1 MENNAI
7 YTPDTGVART
17 GPIRQVDREHAGEDQ
32 MLVEVGGVDTGLRYR
47 SAEETPLLAGNSRR
61 SSASSRPS
69 AYEDFSAIPWY
80 KRPSI
85 YWMLPMFFLMAIA
98 NAGILVPKMNLII
111 TLLCREYFSDKAM
124 QDPNFTTLPVVFGDE
139 NPQCRSPEVSA
150 YVAEFTLIGNLLS
163 GILCAITSPK
173 LGALSDRYG
182 RLRIII
188 ISSIGMLLGEVIV
201 LCAASYPDTIPVGW
215 ILVSYGVEGL
225 FGSFI
230 AAMAIANSYATDCIP
245 IDRRNVV
252 FGYFHAALFTGI
264 ALGPI
269 VSAYIIEAVGSIV
282 SIFYIAA
289 GIHVTFI
296 LFAGLLIPE
305 SLTKDRQMAAR
316 EKHALER
323 AARAPSADWI
333 NRMRHLNL
341 LEPLKILYPTG
352 EGSSPAVRRNLLVL
366 AGVDTT
372 VFGVHMGAMTVVII
386 YTNFQFG
393 WTTVETSRLVSLVS
407 GSRVFCLL
415 VLLPIITRLYKGRSA
430 SASRRRRPGTAAVHE
445 KPSGAEPFDLALIRF
460 AIALDTLGYL
470 GYTLASSGGLFMASG
485 ALAAA
490 GGMGSPTLQSSLTKH
505 VPADR
510 TGQLLGA
517 MGLLHALARVVAPTV
532 FNAIY
537 AATVGT
543 FTQLVFVCLTSVFGI
558 AFVAAFF
565 VRPGVGLEE
574 PSAEEVVAGVG
585 VGVGRPFGGEGD
597 EEVEVGRGV

>member
-1 MENNAI
+1 
-7 YTPDTGVART
+7 
-17 GPIRQVDREHAGEDQ
+17 
-32 MLVEVGGVDTGLRYR
+32 
-47 SAEETPLLAGNSRR
+47 
-61 SSASSRPS
+61 
-69 AYEDFSAIPWY
+69 
-80 KRPSI
+80 
-85 YWMLPMFFLMAIA
+85 MLPMFFLTAIA
-98 NAGILVPKMNLII
+98 NAGILVPKMNLILSLI
-111 TLLCREYFSDKAM
+111 CREYFSDKAI
-124 QDPNFTTLPVVFGDE
+124 QDPNFTALPVVFGDD
-139 NPQCRSPEVSA
+139 NPQCRTPEVSS
-150 YVAEFTLIGNLLS
+150 YVAQFTLYGNLIS
-163 GILCAITSPK
+163 GVLCAITSPK

-182 RLRIII
+182 RLHIIVI
-188 ISSIGMLLGEVIV
+188 TSTGMLLGEVIT
-201 LCAASYPDTIPVGW
+201 LCAATHPDTIPVGW
-215 ILVSYGVEGL
+215 ILVAYAVEGF

-245 IDRRNVV
+245 VDRRSVV

-269 VSAYIIEAVGSIV
+269 VSAYIIEAIGSVV
-282 SIFYIAA
+282 SIFYFAA
-289 GIHVTFI
+289 GVHVSFI
-296 LFAGLLIPE
+296 LFVGLIIPE

-316 EKHALER
+316 EKYAMER

-333 NRMRHLNL
+333 NRIRQINL

-352 EGSSPAVRRNLLVL
+352 EGSSPAVRRNLLLL

-386 YTNFQFG
+386 YTNYQFG
-393 WTTVETSRLVSLVS
+393 WSNFETSRLVSVVN

-415 VLLPIITRLYKGRSA
+415 VLLPLITRFFKGRRA
-430 SASRRRRPGTAAVHE
+430 AARRRNPLA
-445 KPSGAEPFDLALIRF
+445 KPSGADVFDLVLIRL

-470 GYTLASSGGLFMASG
+470 GYTLATSGNLFLASG

-490 GGMGSPTLQSSLTKH
+490 GGIGSPTLQSSLTKH

-517 MGLLHALARVVAPTV
+517 IGLLHALARVIAPTV

-558 AFVAAFF
+558 AFATAWFI
-565 VRPGVGLEE
+565 RPGVGLDE
-574 PSAEEVVAGVG
+574 PSAEEIVG
-585 VGVGRPFGGEGD
+585 VGAAAQIRRVAEAEGVD
-597 EEVEVGRGV
+597 AEV